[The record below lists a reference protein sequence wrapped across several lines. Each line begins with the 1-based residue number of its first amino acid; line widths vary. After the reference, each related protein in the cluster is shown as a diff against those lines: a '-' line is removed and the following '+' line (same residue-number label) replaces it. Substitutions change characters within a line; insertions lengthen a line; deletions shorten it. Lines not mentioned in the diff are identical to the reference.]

1 MNEYNNLIIY
11 KQATLIYDL
20 TYLFCSQYLNPM
32 VEKRTIE
39 QMQQAARSGKQN
51 IVEGVLE
58 KSSKLEIN
66 LLSVSRASF
75 GELLEDYKDY
85 LRTRSLVVW
94 DKEHPKLLALQ
105 SLKITDENSVI
116 MRWREW
122 TSEPERFANLMITL
136 LYKEMFMLDKF
147 IAVLEKNFIETG
159 GYSENL
165 LKKRLNYR
173 KNNPEFPI

>member
-1 MNEYNNLIIY
+1 MREYNNLIIY
-11 KQATLIYDL
+11 KQAMLIFDL
-20 TYLFCSQYLNPM
+20 NRLFCRKYLSSM
-32 VEKRTIE
+32 VDKRTIE

-85 LRTRSLVVW
+85 LRTYGLSVW
-94 DKEHPKLLALQ
+94 DKNHPKLLILQ
-105 SLKITDENSVI
+105 SLKITDNISVAS
-116 MRWREW
+116 RWKAW
-122 TSEPERFANLMITL
+122 TCEPERFANLMITL
-136 LYKEMFMLDKF
+136 LFKEMFMLDKF
-147 IAVLEKNFIETG
+147 IAILEKNFIETG
-159 GYSENL
+159 GYTENL

-173 KNNPEFPI
+173 NNNF

>member
-1 MNEYNNLIIY
+1 MKEYSNLIIY
-11 KQATLIYDL
+11 KQAMLIYDF
-20 TYLFCSQYLNPM
+20 TYLFCSKNLNPM
-32 VEKRTIE
+32 IDKRTIE

-66 LLSVSRASF
+66 LIGVSRASF

-85 LRTRSLVVW
+85 LRTHKMAVW
-94 DKEHPKLLALQ
+94 DKNHPKLLALQ
-105 SLKITDENSVI
+105 SLTITNDTAVVS
-116 MRWREW
+116 RWKAW
-122 TSEPERFANLMITL
+122 TSESERFANLMITL

-147 IAVLEKNFIETG
+147 IAVLEKKFIETG

-173 KNNPEFPI
+173 KNNS